1 MARGINKVILVGN
14 VGRDPETRYSAGGM
28 AVTTVSV
35 ATSEAWKDKQTGEQK
50 EKTEWHRVKFFG
62 RLAEIAG
69 EYLKKG
75 GQVYIEGS
83 LRTEEYEKDGV
94 KRYSTDIVASEM
106 QMLGGR
112 SGGGSDTEGG
122 GSRGGGGYE
131 GGGFEGGG
139 SRGGGGGGG
148 ARSGGTGGG
157 GGYEGGSSRGPAR
170 GPQQAPQRPQQ
181 PVQNSGFDDDDIPF

>member
-14 VGRDPETRYSAGGM
+14 VGKDPETRYSAGGM

-75 GQVYIEGS
+75 SQVYIEGS

-94 KRYSTDIVASEM
+94 KRYSTDIVAAEM

-112 SGGGSDTEGG
+112 PGGGDMEGGG
-122 GSRGGGGYE
+122 GSRGGSY
-131 GGGFEGGG
+131 EGGG

-148 ARSGGTGGG
+148 
-157 GGYEGGSSRGPAR
+157 GYERGPAR
-170 GPQQAPQRPQQ
+170 GPQSAPQRSAPQ
-181 PVQNSGFDDDDIPF
+181 PVQNTGFDDDDIPF

>member
-1 MARGINKVILVGN
+1 VGN
-14 VGRDPETRYSAGGM
+14 VGKDPETRYSAGGM

-35 ATSEAWKDKQTGEQK
+35 ATSESWKDKQSGEQK

-75 GQVYIEGS
+75 SQVYIEGS

-94 KRYSTDIVASEM
+94 KRYSTDIVAAEM

-112 SGGGSDTEGG
+112 PGGGDMEGGG
-122 GSRGGGGYE
+122 GSRGGSY
-131 GGGFEGGG
+131 EGGG

-148 ARSGGTGGG
+148 
-157 GGYEGGSSRGPAR
+157 GYERGPAR
-170 GPQQAPQRPQQ
+170 GPQSAPQRSAPQ
-181 PVQNSGFDDDDIPF
+181 PVQNTGFDDDDIPF

>member
-28 AVTTVSV
+28 AVTTVSI

-75 GQVYIEGS
+75 SQVYIEGS

-94 KRYSTDIVASEM
+94 KRYSTDIVAAEM

-112 SGGGSDTEGG
+112 PGGGSDMGEGGGARSGGYEGGGSSRGGGYEGG
-122 GSRGGGGYE
+122 GSRGGGSE
-131 GGGFEGGG
+131 GGGQRE
-139 SRGGGGGGG
+139 
-148 ARSGGTGGG
+148 
-157 GGYEGGSSRGPAR
+157 RGPAR
-170 GPQQAPQRPQQ
+170 GPQSAPQRGAPQ
-181 PVQNSGFDDDDIPF
+181 PVQNTGFDDDDIPF